1 MDKLR
6 AAIPYVDLS
15 AQWSECEPGLL
26 PIVLDMLRG
35 GVYVNGYPVEE
46 FEARVAKYLG
56 VEHCVALNSGTDAL
70 VCGLIA
76 VGVRPGTEV
85 ITTANS
91 FIASTGAICH
101 LGAIP
106 VFVDVLDDQGMDP
119 DQIAPAITD
128 KTSAVMPVHLTGKVC
143 QMDRIMAI
151 CSDAGLP
158 MVEDAA
164 QCIGA
169 KFGDMFGGTMGDV
182 GCFSAHPL
190 KNLNALGDS
199 GFAVTRNPD
208 HADRIRS
215 MRNHGLVDRNS
226 VERFGY
232 VSRMDVLQA
241 ATLSWKIDNQLDS
254 VNERRR
260 SNARFYS
267 DNLTSAI
274 QKPYEDEADWAVYHT
289 YVIQT
294 DKRDALKGYL
304 DSNLIGSAI
313 HYPIPIHHQPAYL
326 TKFGASDRFLLTN
339 TERQADQILSL
350 PVHQNLTPE
359 QLARVCDVVNE
370 FFGPDQ

>member
-1 MDKLR
+1 MGDLNI
-6 AAIPYVDLS
+6 AVPYVDLS

-26 PIVLDMLRG
+26 PVMLEILRS
-35 GVYVNGYPVEE
+35 GVYVNGDPVEA
-46 FEARVAKYLG
+46 FERRAARYLG

-70 VCGLIA
+70 VCALLA
-76 VGVRPGTEV
+76 VGVRSGTEV

-91 FIASTGAICH
+91 FIASTAAICH

-119 DQIAPAITD
+119 DKIAPAITG
-128 KTSAVMPVHLTGKVC
+128 KTSAVMAV
-143 QMDRIMAI
+143 

-158 MVEDAA
+158 VVEDAA

-169 KFGDMFGGTMGDV
+169 KYGDMFGGTVGDV

-199 GFAVTRNPD
+199 GFIVARNRE
-208 HADRIRS
+208 HADMISS
-215 MRNHGLVDRNS
+215 MRNHGLVDRNT

-241 ATLSWKIDNQLDS
+241 AVLSWKIDNQLDS

-260 SNARFYS
+260 SNARFYK
-267 DNLTSAI
+267 DNLTPAI
-274 QKPYEDEADWAVYHT
+274 HKPFESKADRAVYHT

-294 DKRDALKGYL
+294 DKRDALKEYL

-313 HYPIPIHHQPAYL
+313 HYPIPIHLQPAYVN
-326 TKFGASDRFLLTN
+326 KFGAYERFPLTN
-339 TERQADQILSL
+339 TERQANQILSL
-350 PVHQNLTPE
+350 PVHQNLKPD
-359 QLARVCDVVNE
+359 QLARVCGVVNE
-370 FFGPDQ
+370 FIEANQ